1 MKKVVLAL
9 VVIFLGVTTHAF
21 AANILIPDTSADAG
35 WEVVIPVNVD
45 NAKGIAGFEFTITYD
60 ASSLKAKGAV
70 AGDITSGWMI
80 TPNTTQ
86 SGQVKVAG
94 LDTSLAGLSGV
105 SGTLVKLQFKV
116 LGKQGKKSSLE
127 FTVCKLSDSKG
138 IKIISTC
145 RQGEIKVSGKA
156 KPKQ

>member
-45 NAKGIAGFEFTITYD
+45 NAKGIAGFEFMITYD
-60 ASSLKAKGAV
+60 ASALKATGAV
-70 AGDITSGWMI
+70 AGDITSEWMI

-86 SGQVKVAG
+86 SGQIKVAR

-116 LGKQGKKSSLE
+116 LGKQ
-127 FTVCKLSDSKG
+127 
-138 IKIISTC
+138 
-145 RQGEIKVSGKA
+145 
-156 KPKQ
+156 